1 MFQSKKQSTSVYS
14 KHLKIINKQIMRN
27 VDIMTTP
34 EWFDDLAKELEFA
47 QLTYSEI
54 ITDVQK

>member
-1 MFQSKKQSTSVYS
+1 
-14 KHLKIINKQIMRN
+14 MRN

-34 EWFDDLAKELEFA
+34 EWFDDLAKELESA